1 MRFDVNDAS
10 TDILLASVDCRGSV
24 PECEPGRCSTFER
37 RFELSRICYVHFGT
51 IGTSGLPLGL
61 GQVGDELDAA
71 G

>member
-1 MRFDVNDAS
+1 MRFDVNDPQRTFYWLQGLGARVRAGA
-10 TDILLASVDCRGSV
+10 L
-24 PECEPGRCSTFER
+24 STFER